1 MKTGEDIKDDV
12 YKALKG
18 TDLVKEVTGTLRKR
32 DRLEISDK
40 EDVIISILGNELA
53 QYQTAYVNV
62 NIYVQDVWGEG
73 QLEMHDRRIKQL
85 LRMAMDEMRVIRLD
99 GGRIRITLEKQ
110 EVIRLKDTNEH
121 MINNRLLYA
130 IIHDATK

>member
-1 MKTGEDIKDDV
+1 MKTGEEIKDDV

-32 DRLEISDK
+32 DRLEISDR

-53 QYQTAYVNV
+53 QYQRAYVNV

-73 QLEMHDRRIKQL
+73 QLEIHDKRVKKL
-85 LRMAMDEMRVIRLD
+85 CRMAMDEMGVIRLER
-99 GGRIRITLEKQ
+99 GKIRITLAKQ
-110 EVIRLKDTNEH
+110 EVVPLREAHEH
-121 MINNRLLYA
+121 MINNRLLYE
-130 IIHDATK
+130 IIHKVT